1 MQLWSLI
8 EPPDLP
14 PSAGV
19 LDLVVFAMKTAL
31 ITTLSLVGTA
41 LGSAPSL
48 TDELSS
54 LVSRQNTDPDSCK
67 GYTAKNVKT
76 NSNGLTAD
84 LTLVATCGI
93 YGNDVKQLKL
103 EVKYEDQSRIHVK
116 IGDSA
121 GKRYEVPEEVFPRP
135 TSKVT
140 ASSADIVFKY
150 VARPFSFSVS
160 RKKTGEVLFDT
171 KGSTL
176 VFEEQYLRLKTVVPN
191 NTNIYGL
198 GEHTNTFRLDPS
210 NTTRTIWNRDAYG
223 VAPGTNLYGAHPV
236 YFEHRTTGT
245 HAVLLLN
252 SNGMDIKL
260 RPGSLEYNT
269 IGGILDFYFIG
280 GSDGKSGPADIAR
293 GYAKLAGL
301 PASVPYWSLGFH
313 QCRYGYRDFVDV
325 ANVITNYSAA
335 GIPLETMWTD
345 IDYMYARQVFTN
357 DPQYFPTSKMQE
369 IVKYLHNHDQQY
381 IVMVDPAVAYQP
393 NKGYKAYD

>member
-1 MQLWSLI
+1 MQLCSLI
-8 EPPDLP
+8 EPPVLP
-14 PSAGV
+14 SSPGA
-19 LDLVVFAMKTAL
+19 LDLVVFVMKTAL
-31 ITTLSLVGTA
+31 LTTLSLVGSA
-41 LGSAPSL
+41 LGSGPAFSEHDL
-48 TDELSS
+48 DS
-54 LVSRQNTDPDSCK
+54 LVSRQNTNPDSCK

-76 NSNGLTAD
+76 TSNGLTAD
-84 LTLVATCGI
+84 LTLAATCGI
-93 YGNDVKQLKL
+93 YGSDIQQLKL
-103 EVKYEDQSRIHVK
+103 QVTCEDQSRIHVK
-116 IGDSA
+116 ISDSA

-150 VARPFSFSVS
+150 VASPFSFSIT

-176 VFEEQYLRLKTVVPN
+176 VFEEQYLRLKTVVPKDA
-191 NTNIYGL
+191 NIYGL

-280 GSDGKSGPADIAR
+280 GNDGKTGPADVSR

-301 PASVPYWSLGFH
+301 PASVPYWGLGFH

-325 ANVITNYSAA
+325 SNVITNYSAA

-345 IDYMYARQVFTN
+345 IG
-357 DPQYFPTSKMQE
+357 E
-369 IVKYLHNHDQQY
+369 
-381 IVMVDPAVAYQP
+381 
-393 NKGYKAYD
+393 

>member
-8 EPPDLP
+8 EPPVLP
-14 PSAGV
+14 SSPGV
-19 LDLVVFAMKTAL
+19 LDLVIFVMKTAL
-31 ITTLSLVGTA
+31 LTTLSLVGTA
-41 LGSAPSL
+41 LGSASTSTEHDLGSL
-48 TDELSS
+48 A
-54 LVSRQNTDPDSCK
+54 SRQNTNPDSCK

-84 LTLVATCGI
+84 LTLAATCGI
-93 YGNDVKQLKL
+93 YGSDIQQLKL
-103 EVKYEDQSRIHVK
+103 EVTYEDPSRVHVK
-116 IGDSA
+116 IADSA

-135 TSKVT
+135 TSKVSS
-140 ASSADIVFKY
+140 SSADLVFKY
-150 VARPFSFSVS
+150 VASPFSFSVS

-176 VFEEQYLRLKTVVPN
+176 VFEQQYLRLKTVVPQN
-191 NTNIYGL
+191 ANIYGL

-280 GSDGKSGPADIAR
+280 GSDGKTGPADVAR
-293 GYAKLAGL
+293 GYAKLVSFICIFL
-301 PASVPYWSLGFH
+301 VT
-313 QCRYGYRDFVDV
+313 
-325 ANVITNYSAA
+325 I
-335 GIPLETMWTD
+335 
-345 IDYMYARQVFTN
+345 
-357 DPQYFPTSKMQE
+357 
-369 IVKYLHNHDQQY
+369 
-381 IVMVDPAVAYQP
+381 
-393 NKGYKAYD
+393 